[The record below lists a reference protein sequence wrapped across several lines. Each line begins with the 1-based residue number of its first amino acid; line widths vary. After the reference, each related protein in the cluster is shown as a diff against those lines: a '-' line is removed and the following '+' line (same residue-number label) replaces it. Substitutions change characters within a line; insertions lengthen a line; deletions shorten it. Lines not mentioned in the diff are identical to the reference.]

1 MPHTCSI
8 ARHVATVKIT
18 LETEHP
24 QAMMVRWVDELD
36 LLDPVLLRR
45 LQITG
50 VEVETIAPT
59 TTEED

>member
-1 MPHTCSI
+1 M
-8 ARHVATVKIT
+8 ATVKIT